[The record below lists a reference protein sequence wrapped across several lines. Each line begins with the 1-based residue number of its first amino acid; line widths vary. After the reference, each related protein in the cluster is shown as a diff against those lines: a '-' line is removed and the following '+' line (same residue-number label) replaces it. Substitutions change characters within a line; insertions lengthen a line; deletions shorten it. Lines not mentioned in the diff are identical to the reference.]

1 MKKIFVVALSALG
14 LTILAGCNNN
24 GASKDIMISEY
35 IAGSDSNQ
43 AIEIY
48 NNSDKEINLADY
60 SIGIYAIKD
69 KAGAPTTKVNLEGTI
84 ASKKTFV
91 IVNKSADK
99 ELLDKADLKSETLSF
114 GGKEGISLM
123 HKDTDL
129 DVIGSLGIR
138 NQNMN
143 LAFIRKTWMT
153 TPSTK
158 FNLTDDYL
166 YYNPEDAVKYLGEFK
181 NSVTKDDLLAGPK
194 FVEDYLDIDF
204 YEHVTS
210 YTGTGGAVEVT
221 LDGNIDGDTSYFIF
235 PEEAHVNEYM
245 KDLYTRDGL
254 YCGKVR
260 YQEVDTPETQV
271 QNKKVEL
278 FGWPAKLNTAK
289 LQDEAD
295 HIYVQSNAK
304 QAMVENY
311 GRMLGFVFV
320 VKGNDST
327 LVNFDTI
334 KHGYSTAT
342 LVFNGYIKYL
352 DCPYYNFFVEA
363 EKYAKENKLGLN
375 GEVDPYWDYENNKS
389 KML

>member
-1 MKKIFVVALSALG
+1 MKKTVLLALSALG
-14 LTILAGCNNN
+14 LTILAGCTNNDN
-24 GASKDIMISEY
+24 KNIMISEY
-35 IAGSDSNQ
+35 IEGEESNQ

-48 NNSDKEINLADY
+48 NNSDKEIDLSTY
-60 SIGIYAIKD
+60 SIGIYSIKD
-69 KAGAPTTKVNLEGTI
+69 KAGSPTNKVSLEGKI
-84 ASKKTFV
+84 APKETFV
-91 IVNKSADK
+91 IVNSKADND
-99 ELLDKADLKSETLSF
+99 LLDKANLKSGKLSF

-129 DVIGSLGIR
+129 DVIGTLGIR
-138 NQNMN
+138 NQNTDI
-143 LAFIRKTWMT
+143 AYIRKTWQT
-153 TPSTK
+153 NPSSTFK
-158 FNLTDDYL
+158 LTDDYL

-194 FVEDYLDIDF
+194 FVNDYLEMDF
-204 YEHVTS
+204 YEHTTS

-235 PEEAHVNEYM
+235 PEKAHVEEYM
-245 KDLYTRDGL
+245 KDKYVKDGL
-254 YCGKVR
+254 YGGKVR

-304 QAMVENY
+304 QSMVENY

-334 KHGYSTAT
+334 KHGYSTAS
-342 LVFNGYIKYL
+342 LVFNGYMKYN
-352 DCPYYNFFVEA
+352 DCPYYNYFVEA
-363 EKYAKENKLGLN
+363 DKYAKENKLGLN